1 MTSGKV
7 ALMAL
12 SYSPK
17 LLPGQGM
24 YECLWWMRCKLFGR
38 KSYHGIRMGP
48 VRQRRLA
55 KQKNSR
61 NKKLEDTRFLETVGG
76 SQSDC
81 AIDRSESVNK
91 SKCERSSGIRT
102 PEEPTKI
109 PTRENH
115 IWKVLSPEEPMYD
128 CCYPLNPA
136 FPNLRSLRNK
146 LKTENEKS
154 EKEEESTKHRKTEAN
169 NVSSI
174 MSTN

>member
-91 SKCERSSGIRT
+91 SKCERSSKWQINTHRDIPPLLTGH
-102 PEEPTKI
+102 PPTSL
-109 PTRENH
+109 TVSAGSNF
-115 IWKVLSPEEPMYD
+115 
-128 CCYPLNPA
+128 
-136 FPNLRSLRNK
+136 FPIKLPQAQGFPWAGSLPFY
-146 LKTENEKS
+146 
-154 EKEEESTKHRKTEAN
+154 N
-169 NVSSI
+169 NTYFI
-174 MSTN
+174 LP